1 MSLNTPSF
9 RVKRDFPNLY
19 GLWIVCHS
27 RYALSIDL
35 LAHFITKIFQKKLI
49 LKKTNRKFPLL
60 KLIEHASF
68 LPFLTRFHAFKSV
81 ELPSAVGLTFTE
93 EAAGDIMHL
102 PACWM
107 LGGDTG
113 NSTLYM
119 RNRNVL
125 TGFNKI
131 EQLVLGLSSCPLP
144 LSSLQIFPDKYMQ
157 PPTVPIT
164 FVDFNI
170 NQ

>member
-1 MSLNTPSF
+1 M
-9 RVKRDFPNLY
+9 
-19 GLWIVCHS
+19 
-27 RYALSIDL
+27 
-35 LAHFITKIFQKKLI
+35 
-49 LKKTNRKFPLL
+49 
-60 KLIEHASF
+60 
-68 LPFLTRFHAFKSV
+68 TRFHAFESV

-102 PACWM
+102 PAGHSEVTW
-107 LGGDTG
+107 
-113 NSTLYM
+113 NSALYM
-119 RNRNVL
+119 KNRNVL

-131 EQLVLGLSSCPLP
+131 EQLILGLSSCPLP

-157 PPTVPIT
+157 PPNVPIT